1 MQPTEQSSQQL
12 AEGTSAQAPQS
23 QEEPEQPLAAPETP
37 SQPLRPPK
45 PYAARPRLTQPL
57 PPQEPLNG
65 LTPPRRL
72 PRLTPK
78 QRAQL
83 LWALGGVIAV
93 VLMGSVAGIVIV
105 AASSKNLAN
114 TGASHPTA
122 VSTSAA
128 ITTPTQPGAEYHQV
142 GETISTPRW
151 QVTIN
156 SASAY
161 AGNANRFEV
170 PAAGDTFLVVEGTFK
185 NPTSTMQLLSTLQ
198 FFTLQDVQGNVYT
211 EAFFNSL
218 RPPDGVVFAGD
229 TARGKW
235 GYEVPASIH
244 TFLLI
249 YSDDA
254 GQTTSTWEIS
264 I

>member
-12 AEGTSAQAPQS
+12 ADGTPAQPSQA
-23 QEEPEQPLAAPETP
+23 QEEPEQPLALPETRT
-37 SQPLRPPK
+37 QPLRPPK

-57 PPQEPLNG
+57 PPQEQPDG

-78 QRAQL
+78 KRAQL
-83 LWALGGVIAV
+83 LWALGGLIAI
-93 VLMGSVAGIVIV
+93 VLMGSIAGIVVV
-105 AASSKNLAN
+105 AATGKNLAN
-114 TGASHPTA
+114 TGVSHPTA
-122 VSTSAA
+122 VSTAA
-128 ITTPTQPGAEYHQV
+128 AATTPTQQGAEHHQV
-142 GETISTPRW
+142 GDTISTPRW

-170 PAAGDTFLVVEGTFK
+170 PAAGDTFLVMEGTFK
-185 NPTSTMQLLSTLQ
+185 NLTSTKQLLSTLQ
-198 FFTLQDVQGNVYT
+198 FFTLQDAQGNVYT

-218 RPPDGVVFAGD
+218 TPPDGAVFAGD